1 LVSSIPRPAMRR
13 LKSLVIEIHR
23 RSLWQVL
30 AVYLAASWIVLQA
43 AEHVVDRY
51 LLPEWAYGAAVI
63 LLLVGLPIVLATA
76 LVREDPLPG
85 SGGRGQHQD
94 GTPDETGETGSVGPA
109 SVRDRRSPVTGV
121 QASPIGLLLTWPRAL
136 AGGVLAFTALI
147 MVTGFMV
154 VRGMPRIAEARGSAG
169 DAFAERGWVVVAE
182 FDAAD
187 PEDAPLALAAR
198 EALVVDLQQSAFV
211 NVYARQQIRGIL
223 ERMGLPDTTHLT
235 LPVALEVAERAGAG
249 AVLAARVSRLGNQYV
264 LSGRAIGPSTG
275 EELFAVRTATG
286 AARLLEGVETLSRE
300 MRRRLGEERETLRQS
315 RPLPEVTTS
324 SVEAL
329 RIYTEAED
337 ASSRHD
343 SDRAAA
349 LVAEAIRLDPDFA
362 MAHRLA
368 GVIASNQALLSEAG
382 RHLERAAELGDRL
395 TDRERMHVEAHY
407 QLQVAL
413 EPRRA
418 AEAYERLL
426 ARYPD
431 DFRATNNLAVVVGD
445 WLADPES
452 ALPWFGRAVELDPH
466 QENVFFNYLGIQY
479 LTGRRAAG
487 DSLVRI
493 AEERGY
499 HESLAHWRPG
509 RRFADGDY
517 ADASGACE
525 ALLADPAVGLRA
537 AFNREMCATM
547 KLAQG
552 RLRTAL
558 PALQDVDRSYGE
570 RDMFRR
576 QTEVGVA
583 MAMARALAG
592 DAEAGAA
599 ILADLL
605 DRFQGREIPEPD
617 RSIVETDLRVAAALL
632 ERPDLLARIDA
643 AYAYPEPGHYLS
655 RTGAALARAARAL
668 FGNDGAAALAA
679 LRAEP
684 TIPSGWT
691 ITDLLLTGLAF
702 AASETPDSAAVYLG
716 RATSPEVAGDGGT
729 RTRTYF
735 PLALL
740 HLARAEEARGNR
752 DGAVRAY
759 RRLLDLWADA
769 DPGLQPQVES
779 VRAAL
784 ARLAAAG

>member
-1 LVSSIPRPAMRR
+1 MRKFR
-13 LKSLVIEIHR
+13 TLVIEIHR

-51 LLPEWAYGAAVI
+51 LLPEWAYGAAAI

-76 LVREDPLPG
+76 LVREEPMPG
-85 SGGRGQHQD
+85 SGDRAQERD
-94 GTPDETGETGSVGPA
+94 ATPGETGETGAVSPA
-109 SVRDRRSPVTGV
+109 SLRNRRSPVTGA

-147 MVTGFMV
+147 VVSGFVV
-154 VRGMPRIAEARGSAG
+154 VRGMPRVAEARGSAG
-169 DAFAERGWVVVAE
+169 DAFTERGWVVVTE

-187 PEDAPLALAAR
+187 PEDASVALAAR

-211 NVYARQQIRGIL
+211 NVFARQQIRGIL
-223 ERMGLPDTTHLT
+223 ERMGLPDTTQLM

-249 AVLAARVSRLGNQYV
+249 AVLTARVSRLGSQYV

-286 AARLLEGVETLSRE
+286 STRLLEGVEALSRE

-315 RPLPEVTTS
+315 RPLPDVTTS

-337 ASSRHD
+337 AASRHD
-343 SDRAAA
+343 NDRAAA

-368 GVIASNQALLSEAG
+368 GVIASNQQLLSEAA

-395 TDRERMHVEAHY
+395 TDRERMHVEAYY

-418 AEAYERLL
+418 AEAYEGLL

-431 DFRATNNLAVVVGD
+431 DFRAANNLAVVVGD
-445 WLADPES
+445 WLGDRES
-452 ALPWFGRAVELDPH
+452 ALPWFGRALELDPH
-466 QENVFFNYLGIQY
+466 RESFFFNYMRVHY
-479 LTGRRAAG
+479 YTGRREVG

-499 HESLAHWRPG
+499 QESLAHWRPG
-509 RRFADGDY
+509 QYFGDADY
-517 ADASGACE
+517 AAAARACE
-525 ALLADPAVGLRA
+525 TLLAEPAVGLRA
-537 AFNREMCATM
+537 AYDREMCATIE
-547 KLAQG
+547 LAQG
-552 RLRTAL
+552 RLRAAL
-558 PALQDVDRSYGE
+558 PALQDVNRTYGE

-583 MAMARALAG
+583 MAMAWALAG
-592 DAEAGAA
+592 DPEAGAA
-599 ILADLL
+599 ALADLL
-605 DRFQGREIPEPD
+605 DRFDGRAIPEPD

-632 ERPDLLARIDA
+632 ERRDLLDRIDA
-643 AYAYPEPGHYLS
+643 AYSYPEPGHYLS
-655 RTGAALARAARAL
+655 RTGAALAGAARAL
-668 FGNDGAAALAA
+668 FQNDGDATLEALQG
-679 LRAEP
+679 EP
-684 TIPSGWT
+684 TIPFGWT
-691 ITDLLLTGLAF
+691 ITELLLAGLGF
-702 AASETPDSAAVYLG
+702 AAIDQPDSAAVYLC
-716 RATSPEVAGDGGT
+716 RATSPEVASGHAVV
-729 RTRTYF
+729 RTYF

-740 HLARAEEARGNR
+740 HLARAEEARGNP

-769 DPGLQPQVES
+769 DPELQPQVES